1 MRAVKKVNISSTI
14 HNSQGLSHSN
24 HHLVNSMKNKI
35 VIPLVFAVSASI
47 LAALGLFTASD
58 KSDTVKLN
66 ENNTSQAQST
76 QLATSGR
83 RQDKPADGV
92 VVNST
97 EELMPAAVLELLKE
111 REGSPFLE
119 AEVTQLYE
127 QFLTQF
133 NRPESLTEEQIQRFF
148 SRMNDTLIASSEAR
162 LAIAEM
168 YRNFPVDDHTSRL
181 LMGEM
186 LMGSNDG
193 RQILAD
199 EADFQLQNG
208 VEMAHSEAFRVLAN
222 VGRDSVNYKALE
234 KAIYHISSDTSEGTV
249 INALAYVGEIVERN
263 IDTISPMYHDVVVSA
278 LKETV
283 LRRSDN
289 LTIQTASA
297 QRLYY
302 TTTPD
307 KSASL
312 ANEFLLNSLNSSLI
326 VETIYAIQQGHI
338 NMNPELEATLRNT
351 LNRSSVTPLELDLAQ
366 QILAA
371 GTGNNF

>member
-1 MRAVKKVNISSTI
+1 
-14 HNSQGLSHSN
+14 
-24 HHLVNSMKNKI
+24 MKNKI

-83 RQDKPADGV
+83 RQDKPADAV

>member
-1 MRAVKKVNISSTI
+1 
-14 HNSQGLSHSN
+14 
-24 HHLVNSMKNKI
+24 
-35 VIPLVFAVSASI
+35 
-47 LAALGLFTASD
+47 
-58 KSDTVKLN
+58 
-66 ENNTSQAQST
+66 
-76 QLATSGR
+76 
-83 RQDKPADGV
+83 
-92 VVNST
+92 
-97 EELMPAAVLELLKE
+97 
-111 REGSPFLE
+111 
-119 AEVTQLYE
+119 
-127 QFLTQF
+127 
-133 NRPESLTEEQIQRFF
+133 
-148 SRMNDTLIASSEAR
+148 
-162 LAIAEM
+162 
-168 YRNFPVDDHTSRL
+168 
-181 LMGEM
+181 
-186 LMGSNDG
+186 
-193 RQILAD
+193 
-199 EADFQLQNG
+199 
-208 VEMAHSEAFRVLAN
+208 
-222 VGRDSVNYKALE
+222 
-234 KAIYHISSDTSEGTV
+234 
-249 INALAYVGEIVERN
+249 
-263 IDTISPMYHDVVVSA
+263 MYHDVVVSA

>member
-1 MRAVKKVNISSTI
+1 LRAVKKVNISSTI

-83 RQDKPADGV
+83 RQDKPADAV

-326 VETIYAIQQGHI
+326 VETIYAIQQGYI

-371 GTGNNF
+371 GTGNNL

>member
-1 MRAVKKVNISSTI
+1 LRAVKKVNISSTI

>member
-1 MRAVKKVNISSTI
+1 LRAVKKVNISSTI

-326 VETIYAIQQGHI
+326 VETIYAIQQGYI

>member
-1 MRAVKKVNISSTI
+1 LRAVKKVNISSTI

-326 VETIYAIQQGHI
+326 VETIYAIQQGYI

-371 GTGNNF
+371 GTGNNL

>member
-83 RQDKPADGV
+83 RQDKPADAV

-326 VETIYAIQQGHI
+326 VETIYAIQQGYI

-371 GTGNNF
+371 GTGNNL